1 MHGGVL
7 YIGQGC
13 AGMSPLSHTPLSRR
27 IYRKPY
33 RYTTALPIY
42 RGERW
47 GRHVIEAGVG
57 PCGYLVGFFWDKG
70 DTGVTS
76 HHAVCGVS
84 RYHCQ
89 RTSTQQVPYRVLH
102 HSKYRECARYG
113 GPPHAHRHSHRRRA
127 VLRAAWLVENMHAAS
142 DSEPYTKGV
151 DCPPPYIH
159 LVAEA
164 DARACTSGGSTH
176 CVGALR

>member
-1 MHGGVL
+1 M
-7 YIGQGC
+7 
-13 AGMSPLSHTPLSRR
+13 
-27 IYRKPY
+27 
-33 RYTTALPIY
+33 
-42 RGERW
+42 
-47 GRHVIEAGVG
+47 G

-76 HHAVCGVS
+76 HHAVCVGYHGITANAPPHS
-84 RYHCQ
+84 RYRIECY
-89 RTSTQQVPYRVLH
+89 TTVGI
-102 HSKYRECARYG
+102 ECARYG

-142 DSEPYTKGV
+142 GSEPYTKGV

-164 DARACTSGGSTH
+164 DARACTSGASAH
-176 CVGALR
+176 YVGALR